1 MVIPVILS
9 EYSQEPPT
17 ERGRV
22 KIAAGPLYDLARVHA
37 LAKDSDKLKALT
49 KKCRN
54 DVDKFFAGDYE
65 EVAELILCLKGGDY
79 IDSEW
84 CENGGGGIAA
94 CDAYCVRRVEELP
107 ATGKRYTFEYF
118 LKFAIS
124 KTGALVLVVSCHT
137 SG

>member
-1 MVIPVILS
+1 MILS

-17 ERGRV
+17 EYGRS
-22 KIAAGPLYDLARVHA
+22 KIAGGPLYDLARVHA
-37 LAKDSDKLKALT
+37 LAKDNKLNALT

-65 EVAELILCLKGGDY
+65 EVAELILCLKEKDY

-94 CDAYCVRRVEELP
+94 CDAYSVRRAEELP
-107 ATGKRYTFEYF
+107 VTGKRCTFEYF

-137 SG
+137 SS

>member
-1 MVIPVILS
+1 M
-9 EYSQEPPT
+9 EC
-17 ERGRV
+17 GRV
-22 KIAAGPLYDLARVHA
+22 KIAVGPLYDLARVHA

-65 EVAELILCLKGGDY
+65 EVAELILCLKRKDY

-94 CDAYCVRRVEELP
+94 CDAYSVRRVEELP
-107 ATGKRYTFEYF
+107 VTGKRYTFEYF